1 MAKKKLTID
10 DVLVPKEEIPY
21 EVPENWC
28 WVKLGTVTEIVTG
41 NTPSKKCSEYYGEY
55 LPFVKP
61 ADLDQGRK
69 LSYSTESLSEIGAQ
83 KARVIPKYSTAVCCI
98 GSIGKS
104 AFLEVDVATNQ
115 QINCAI
121 PKGINSLY
129 LYYYILSEECQTQ
142 LWENSSATTISIINK
157 SKMSNLNIPIPPLA
171 EQERIVNRIESLFD
185 KVDKAVCLVAEARE
199 GFEKR
204 RAAILERAFIPPLA
218 EQERIVNRIESLF
231 DKVDKAVCLVA
242 EAREGFEKRR
252 AAILERAF
260 SGELTK
266 KWREDNGVEF
276 NEEKIALSEVVSI
289 NPKKPKLEFND
300 EQICSF
306 VPMAAVSDVNG
317 KIEAMEER
325 PYAKVKKGYTYFEE
339 DDVLFA
345 KITPCMENGKACIAE
360 GLNNRF
366 GFGTT
371 EFHVLRCGEKV
382 LNKYLYYLVRAKWFR
397 EEAKQYMTGAVGQQ
411 RVPKTY
417 LEDYEVLIPSIEEQ
431 EEVVR
436 LLEYM
441 LDKEFEVEYL
451 CDIEDK
457 VELLKKSI
465 LSRAFR
471 GELGS
476 NNLNEESSI
485 ELLKDLIK

>member
-28 WVKLGTVTEIVTG
+28 WVKYDSIIENL
-41 NTPSKKCSEYYGEY
+41 SSSAKKIKQKEY
-55 LPFVKP
+55 LKEGIYPVI
-61 ADLDQGRK
+61 DQGSSLIGGYTNDENLLYNGDLPVIIFGDHTRCVK
-69 LSYSTESLSEIGAQ
+69 YVDFKFAQGADGVKVLKPKDDIDIKYIYYLMLNLELPNKGYSRHY
-83 KARVIPKYSTAVCCI
+83 K
-98 GSIGKS
+98 
-104 AFLEVDVATNQ
+104 FL
-115 QINCAI
+115 
-121 PKGINSLY
+121 
-129 LYYYILSEECQTQ
+129 
-142 LWENSSATTISIINK
+142 
-157 SKMSNLNIPIPPLA
+157 
-171 EQERIVNRIESLFD
+171 R
-185 KVDKAVCLVAEARE
+185 EAK
-199 GFEKR
+199 FQ
-204 RAAILERAFIPPLA
+204 IPPLA

-266 KWREDNGVEF
+266 KWRDDNGVEF

-476 NNLNEESSI
+476 NNLTEESSI

>member
-10 DVLVPKEEIPY
+10 DMLVPKEEIPY
-21 EVPENWC
+21 DVPENWC
-28 WVKLGTVTEIVTG
+28 WVKLGGIV
-41 NTPSKKCSEYYGEY
+41 NE
-55 LPFVKP
+55 VKN
-61 ADLDQGRK
+61 G
-69 LSYSTESLSEIGAQ
+69 
-83 KARVIPKYSTAVCCI
+83 
-98 GSIGKS
+98 
-104 AFLEVDVATNQ
+104 
-115 QINCAI
+115 
-121 PKGINSLY
+121 
-129 LYYYILSEECQTQ
+129 
-142 LWENSSATTISIINK
+142 TTIKQNK
-157 SKMSNLNIPIPPLA
+157 DKVGPK
-171 EQERIVNRIESLFD
+171 VTRIESVQNNKIDFSRIGYITEQEKIKDSDWYEAGDIVLSHINSIEHVGKTALIEEYYLPLIHGMNLLRIRLKKELINPKYFALYTQGYD
-185 KVDKAVCLVAEARE
+185 FKSEVVDRVNRAVNQVSLNQ
-199 GFEKR
+199 KR
-204 RAAILERAFIPPLA
+204 LNEITIPIPPLA